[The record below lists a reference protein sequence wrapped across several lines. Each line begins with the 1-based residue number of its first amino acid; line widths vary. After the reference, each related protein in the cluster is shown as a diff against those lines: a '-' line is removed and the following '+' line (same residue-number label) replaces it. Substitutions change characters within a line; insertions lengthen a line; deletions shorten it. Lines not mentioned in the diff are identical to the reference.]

1 MTFVADQFFTNE
13 LITTGQ
19 AVADQSVTDKPITKQ
34 FVISKFGG
42 TSMGDA
48 ACMRRSAAVSVK
60 RQSNIVV
67 VSATSGTTNDLIQL
81 GELAEKGL
89 YHETERLL
97 QQIQERHLKIARE
110 LEADQNTLE
119 QLHLLLT
126 EMSSIAKGIR
136 LLKDCSAKAKD
147 VLLSL
152 GERLSSVL
160 FTHALRTTFQLPDS
174 TPVKSP
180 LRVELL
186 DVRTVLKT
194 DEQFGKAK
202 PLTNEIARLCEEK
215 LNACRQG
222 EVVHVTQGFIGQTLS
237 GATTTLGRGGSDY
250 SAALLAEGL
259 SANVVEIWTDVA
271 GVASTDPRLCKDA
284 VVINEI
290 SFKEMSELATFGAK
304 VLHPA
309 TLLPAMRKNIPVLVA
324 SSFAPEKPGTWVR
337 KEVKDLPLIRALA
350 LRKKQ
355 TLITLSTPEM
365 LQTHGFLFQLFKV
378 FNDHKISIDA
388 ITTSEISVSVT
399 IDSSENLNEGLT
411 QELAQVAEVQIEK
424 DLCLVSLIG
433 NNINH
438 TPGLA
443 KRIFESI
450 SDINVRM
457 ICYGASRH
465 NFCFLVQEAQGPE
478 VVQRLHQKFIS
489 NQEAC
494 DQQRQ

>member
-1 MTFVADQFFTNE
+1 MA
-13 LITTGQ
+13 
-19 AVADQSVTDKPITKQ
+19 

-48 ACMRRSAAVSVK
+48 SCMLRSAEVSLK
-60 RQSNIVV
+60 HRSNIVV

-81 GELAEKGL
+81 GDFSEKGL
-89 YHETERLL
+89 HSEAEGLVNK
-97 QQIQERHLKIARE
+97 IQERHLKIAND
-110 LEADQNTLE
+110 LNADKSTLD
-119 QLHLLLT
+119 QVNLLLS
-126 EMSSIAKGIR
+126 EMDSIAKGIS
-136 LLKDCSAKAKD
+136 LLRDCSAKAKD
-147 VLLSL
+147 VLMSL

-160 FTHALRTTFQLPDS
+160 FTYALKTVFQQSGEKHLP
-174 TPVKSP
+174 
-180 LRVELL
+180 RVEFL

-194 DEQFGKAK
+194 DEHFGKAK
-202 PLTNEIARLCEEK
+202 PLTEEIIAQCKEHLADC
-215 LNACRQG
+215 LHGQ
-222 EVVHVTQGFIGQTLS
+222 VVHVTQGFIGQTLQ

-250 SAALLAEGL
+250 SAAILAEGMN
-259 SANVVEIWTDVA
+259 ADVVEIWTDVA
-271 GVASTDPRLCKDA
+271 GVATTDPRLCKDA
-284 VVINEI
+284 VVIDEL

-324 SSFAPEKPGTWVR
+324 SSFEPSKPGTWVR
-337 KEVKDLPLIRALA
+337 KEVKSSPLIRALA

-365 LQTHGFLFQLFKV
+365 LQTHGFLFQLFKI

-399 IDSSENLNEGLT
+399 IDSAESLSEALIA
-411 QELAQVAEVQIEK
+411 ELGKVAEVQIEK

-438 TPGLA
+438 TPGLS

-450 SDINVRM
+450 ADINVRM

-465 NFCFLVQEAQGPE
+465 NFCFLVQDNQGPE

-489 NQEAC
+489 GPSISEHGKGL
-494 DQQRQ
+494 